1 MFDVEKILD
10 EEKEKK
16 FKFKLLDLKIKY
28 NKVLM
33 EMEDI

>member
-10 EEKEKK
+10 EEKEK